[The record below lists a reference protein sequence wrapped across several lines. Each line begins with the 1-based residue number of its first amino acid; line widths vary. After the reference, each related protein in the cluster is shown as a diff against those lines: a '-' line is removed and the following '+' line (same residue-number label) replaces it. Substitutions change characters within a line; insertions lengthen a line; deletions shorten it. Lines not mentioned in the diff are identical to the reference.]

1 MKNKFRFVNV
11 RASRRLFI
19 PSILATALALALSV
33 KTSNA
38 ASGTW
43 TGAAGSGIWGGTGN
57 WTSNIVADASGF
69 TAFFTSEYTATQNVA
84 VNTARTIGNITFTD
98 TTSSH
103 DVNINVHTT
112 AFDLTLAVASG
123 SPAINVTQSDRT
135 LTINNR
141 IAGSAGLTKSGS
153 GTLVLNNANTFTGA
167 AIVSAGTL
175 RATTGVGA
183 LGAGSL
189 TMSGGTLQLSNDTGL
204 NFARNTTVS
213 TTSTITS
220 DRLTAGAGVTHTL
233 GTLAIGAQTLN
244 VTRGANAT
252 SGTGGITFGAV
263 TVSGAANFAPAT
275 DSLLTFSSTTGLAAN
290 TLTKSGA
297 GQLTLTGVV
306 SGTKALGT
314 TAVQINEGT
323 VAVTSNSNT
332 FTGNIAVN
340 GAGSFFQVATGNS
353 YTTVAPWGRVVN
365 SGTAANTKQILLT
378 NGGGFRLASGT
389 LNVNNTTAANYGA
402 GIIFNIGSGGGVL
415 DVASGATL
423 IIDDGNTTGTGLG
436 AAQIQGEG
444 SITKNGLGILQIDDS
459 TAYAGTITVTAG
471 LLQPAT
477 ANAFG
482 SSAAGTTIQSGAA
495 LNANGVTMTNAEPLT
510 INGTGL
516 ASAPVGALT
525 NASGTAATWA
535 GPVTL
540 GSAATIG
547 SSAAGGITL
556 GTGAT
561 VALGSNTLTLSI
573 TSTGRLF
580 TDGAITGTGA
590 VVMNSSGAGDWVPR
604 ADHTYSGGTTLTAG
618 LIAVDRDSIGSPG
631 SPTSGPFGTNTLT
644 IDGGQMRSGT
654 GAARTIGNAVTI
666 SGNPTFYTVGTE
678 KSLFFTGPVTITGGD
693 RTITAN
699 VGTTVLGTSTIFN
712 GVIDDG
718 ASSFGLIKAGTGN
731 LTLGGANTYDG
742 ATTVNDGTLVL
753 SGSLQTG
760 TALTISPTV
769 AGGAAFTLASGTANP
784 LPNVS
789 ALSIGSFT
797 GPTSLSFDLGANT
810 AASDSIT
817 TPNAATTAGTV
828 NIGIMPL
835 AGFGSASTYD
845 LISAPSGLSG
855 ATYVLTSA
863 PGGFTYSL
871 TTSDTLV
878 QLNATAAS
886 SGNIFWRGNTSNSWS
901 ALSGANTNWYTDAAG
916 GTNAQANP
924 GAGNTVN
931 FSTVNT
937 TNTAGVITTTLDNN
951 FTVKNIVFGSDP
963 NGVTAV
969 TIAGGLTPALVPGV
983 LAIAPTPSADGI
995 TVGANAGSVT
1005 ISAPVIL
1012 GADQNWSA
1020 DGTGLNGS
1028 TLTVSGAISGTN
1040 ALTISGLVT
1049 LSAPALT
1056 STYSGATT
1064 VDNGDILQGGATNSF
1079 SSASA
1084 VTVNG
1089 TGILRLN
1096 GFSNTVATLTGTGTV
1111 QNNHTATAATLTVGD
1126 ATDFTFSGTLQN
1138 GGVGTLGLTKTGAGK
1153 LTLNSTNTHTGMTT
1167 VNAGTLILGAA
1178 TSLSS
1183 TNNVTLSGTGTLD
1196 LNGFDQTIGSF
1207 SSASTSF
1214 LTNNGAGSGT
1224 NTITIS
1230 TAGPTLAALITDG
1243 PTSKIQLITNN
1254 ANSGTAFMSFT
1265 NGALNTFSGGLVLA
1279 NNAIGTR
1286 LYINAA
1292 ITGTP
1297 FGTGPI
1303 IIGQSAADK
1312 SGIFFATAGNTFD
1325 RPLIVNTGLGSDRY
1339 GIRNDGQTINLSG
1352 LITANADLVFSSN
1365 SATASNTNITNKVTG
1380 AGGLVIDLSQ
1390 TSTASTLHTVT
1401 LTTVANTN
1409 DYAGDTQIGRTNAT
1423 PAQNY
1428 TATLAL
1434 GAADQIPNG
1443 AGKGN
1448 VTINNNTGTRI
1459 GFFSL
1464 AGFNETINGLSG
1476 NGTVDSIS
1484 GTPTLTL
1491 GDNNAAGNFS
1501 GKLQNTASTLIVTKI
1516 GSGTQTFSGASTFAG
1531 DLNVD
1536 GGLVA
1541 FATSPV
1547 TDGPLGNTTVVN
1559 LSGGGISYTASGAN
1573 NLNRPIVIGAS
1584 NGTVDVAS
1592 STGVLTVAATSTGG
1606 NLIKTGSGT
1615 ALITGSTTLNGG
1627 TAGVAVNEGTL
1638 QAGYGTAG
1646 VATISVGATGN
1657 LDQRNSLVQALTLGN
1672 AAGALTL
1679 SGGAQ
1684 LGFELNGGSGDRI
1697 NVGAS
1702 GTAVTSGVVTLN
1714 FYNAGLGLGETVAPG
1729 TYTLLTA
1736 PSGLAAATYALGT
1749 APNGFNYTI
1758 NKTDTLVSLTVTAYT
1773 PSYWRGGQNLSW
1785 NTLGSATANWTTNP
1799 GGSLD
1804 AASIPGS
1811 ADTVIFSAAGAPTV
1825 TNTITTT
1832 LDAAFVIDSL
1842 QFSSVPSGITDV
1854 TITAGTGGALTLTPL
1869 STSGGIRVLASGG
1882 NATISAPLTIGAAQ
1896 TWDVDP
1902 TGSLTISGDTAFN
1915 FAVNKTNTGVVTL
1928 SGTNSGS
1935 GAFTLSSG
1943 SLNINSTTALG
1954 SGVFT
1959 IGAGTTINV
1968 PSGAI
1973 ALTPNNVQNW
1983 NGDFTFT
1990 GSNDLDLGTGA
2001 VTLGSSI
2008 TLTTTASTLTVGGN
2022 IGDGGNNRGLAKAGS
2037 GNLLLAGNNTF
2048 GGGVTHN
2055 AGGLIL
2061 ANNSALGAGTLRING
2076 GTVAANGTVVT
2087 TNSVEA
2093 NTDFSIVGS
2102 GALTLGNITLSAN
2115 RIITNTNTTA
2125 TTTLGSVNG
2134 AAKTLTFSGNGNS
2147 IVGGINT
2154 TTGTLTK
2161 NGTGSLTLSG
2171 TSIYSG
2177 ATTISGGTLNIT
2189 GALNSATTSAFAYG
2203 NSAANTI
2210 VNVSNNMTVGNITG
2224 ANNAGSNAVYNQT
2237 AGIVSST
2244 SSQFASWVANNGGYG
2259 YFNLTGG
2266 SFATSG
2272 GFNMTVN
2279 TLTASTGVAYIA
2291 SNLDSS
2297 TATGNMV
2304 VAYSDSSK
2312 GSLTVAPGGTL
2323 NYSGSAGTFFL
2334 TVSANSYGVLNI
2346 AGGDVNFGTRLLK
2359 FGNAG
2364 ANQTGFVNLAGGSFT
2379 LGQNFTTS
2387 ATSENVYVNYAG
2399 GTLKASANLTNPFN
2413 PGGAVTTVS
2422 TIFGAIDNSAAVG
2435 NASQDF
2441 TGGLTV
2447 NTNANSVTLANSLLG
2462 ANTASNGVKQ
2472 TNITVT
2478 GGTGYIGAPMVQF
2491 TGGTLATNGS
2501 PAAGYALINPSTG
2514 AVTGIVITSPGEYT
2528 VDPTVT
2534 LTGGGGTGAS
2544 VALSALTPNAADT
2557 GLTKIGLGT
2566 LTLSGANTFTGAT
2579 LVSGGTLQLNSLAA
2593 GIPTT
2598 SGITVGASGT
2608 LGFTAAAASTLDLTG
2623 KAMSLGGTLNFDI
2636 GSEGLNDAIT
2646 VQDFT
2651 LTGNSAFTFN
2661 SIGAIGGTYTLVT
2674 SANPITAGGF
2684 GITGQT
2690 IGRTTLTPTINTNTI
2705 TVTSSL
2711 DEGRWNQAGG
2721 GNWSVGDPSMT
2732 AGNWDAYKPTIAG
2745 DAALF
2750 GSAITAPS
2758 TVVVDTPH
2766 TVGFLRFANANA
2778 YTIGSNGSSNLTF
2791 NNGVNNALIAVTS
2804 GSHIIAENVALL
2816 SNVLVAPAMTTT
2828 LTMSGIVSGAKNV
2841 TMDGDG
2847 LLELSGANT
2856 YSGVTTV
2863 SAGTLKL
2870 SGNRTAAATGGF
2882 SVGNVTGRTG
2892 SLNVTNGEFS
2902 TGTFV
2907 LGSGNGTAVGV
2918 VNQSAGTLTLTGGT
2932 QLIMGNGGSGGTLA
2946 GAGGNGTYNL
2956 SGGTLT
2962 ATASASRGVMLGTN
2976 DGGTSTFNLSGTGTL
2991 TLTGV
2996 SVLMVGR
3003 SDSPVVNTTNL
3014 FNQTGGTATVTN
3026 FTIGGAAT
3034 AATGLNSTF
3043 TVTGGTFSA
3052 TAFSNLGAGDS
3063 GIVAINIGG
3072 TGQVTLP
3079 AFPLARGSGTTTTIT
3094 FDSTT
3099 GYLRPT
3105 ATSTAYMPA
3114 STLTTAKLTAN
3125 GAKFDT
3131 NGFDIAIAQVLEDDT
3146 TLGTLTKSGV
3156 GTLSLTGANIYTGVT
3171 TINGGTLQ
3179 MGNGATGNDGTIANT
3194 SGVINNGTLA
3204 FNLFGTASADY
3215 VISGS
3220 GVVTKLGAGIQTLAG
3235 VNTYSG
3241 LTSVTGGTLQIS
3253 AANNLGDGSA
3263 TNTIT
3268 LGAGTLRSTAGTYS
3282 LGVNRA
3288 ITMTGAGTIYADADT
3303 LTVDGSI
3310 TNGANGLTLRGTGNV
3325 VVTGV
3330 IGAGATPT
3338 GGLTIGVNSATG
3350 AANVTLSGDNLFT
3363 GNVSLPA
3370 PNTQPKATL
3379 TLTNS
3384 GALGVGPKTVSA
3396 QGGGEIHLQNGIS
3409 LPLGV
3414 NFTISGLTSIW
3425 NDSGN
3430 NTIQGNI
3437 AISSGNG
3444 DSALISTSGLLTV
3457 SGNVNA
3463 SATIRQ
3469 LRLRGDGNGAI
3480 TGIIS
3485 NGTTVNMPVLK
3496 DTGTGT
3502 WTLSGVNTYTGF
3514 TTVSAGTLLITGS
3527 IAGTANVATTG
3538 TLGGNG
3544 TITGVTTVATTG
3556 TLSPGSNNVGT
3567 LNLSST
3573 LTLDAGSNYAAT
3585 ITGAATNDKVNV
3597 TGAMTANGNIVVTL
3611 SGYAPVLNDTFDLAD
3626 AASIT
3631 GTPTFDFSAAV
3642 LTAGLAWDTSTFA
3655 TDGKIKVISGDP
3667 FLAWA
3672 TANTVIGGKGGD
3684 DDGDGVSNLLEFA
3697 TNSNPQNGG
3706 SGARVY
3712 AKMHTLG
3719 GDNALTYTVATR
3731 KDAVFAVEAVAKQRA
3746 TKDKIQYTLEATND
3760 LITWD
3765 SVVVTELGAVDAT
3778 AVRAAIVPALPA
3790 LDADWEWHTFRTD
3803 GGSAADPQDFIRL
3816 QVEATP

>member
-1 MKNKFRFVNV
+1 
-11 RASRRLFI
+11 
-19 PSILATALALALSV
+19 
-33 KTSNA
+33 
-38 ASGTW
+38 
-43 TGAAGSGIWGGTGN
+43 
-57 WTSNIVADASGF
+57 
-69 TAFFTSEYTATQNVA
+69 
-84 VNTARTIGNITFTD
+84 
-98 TTSSH
+98 
-103 DVNINVHTT
+103 
-112 AFDLTLAVASG
+112 
-123 SPAINVTQSDRT
+123 
-135 LTINNR
+135 
-141 IAGSAGLTKSGS
+141 
-153 GTLVLNNANTFTGA
+153 
-167 AIVSAGTL
+167 
-175 RATTGVGA
+175 
-183 LGAGSL
+183 
-189 TMSGGTLQLSNDTGL
+189 
-204 NFARNTTVS
+204 
-213 TTSTITS
+213 
-220 DRLTAGAGVTHTL
+220 
-233 GTLAIGAQTLN
+233 
-244 VTRGANAT
+244 
-252 SGTGGITFGAV
+252 
-263 TVSGAANFAPAT
+263 
-275 DSLLTFSSTTGLAAN
+275 
-290 TLTKSGA
+290 
-297 GQLTLTGVV
+297 
-306 SGTKALGT
+306 
-314 TAVQINEGT
+314 
-323 VAVTSNSNT
+323 
-332 FTGNIAVN
+332 
-340 GAGSFFQVATGNS
+340 
-353 YTTVAPWGRVVN
+353 
-365 SGTAANTKQILLT
+365 
-378 NGGGFRLASGT
+378 
-389 LNVNNTTAANYGA
+389 
-402 GIIFNIGSGGGVL
+402 
-415 DVASGATL
+415 
-423 IIDDGNTTGTGLG
+423 
-436 AAQIQGEG
+436 
-444 SITKNGLGILQIDDS
+444 
-459 TAYAGTITVTAG
+459 
-471 LLQPAT
+471 
-477 ANAFG
+477 
-482 SSAAGTTIQSGAA
+482 
-495 LNANGVTMTNAEPLT
+495 
-510 INGTGL
+510 
-516 ASAPVGALT
+516 
-525 NASGTAATWA
+525 
-535 GPVTL
+535 
-540 GSAATIG
+540 
-547 SSAAGGITL
+547 
-556 GTGAT
+556 
-561 VALGSNTLTLSI
+561 
-573 TSTGRLF
+573 
-580 TDGAITGTGA
+580 
-590 VVMNSSGAGDWVPR
+590 
-604 ADHTYSGGTTLTAG
+604 
-618 LIAVDRDSIGSPG
+618 
-631 SPTSGPFGTNTLT
+631 
-644 IDGGQMRSGT
+644 
-654 GAARTIGNAVTI
+654 
-666 SGNPTFYTVGTE
+666 
-678 KSLFFTGPVTITGGD
+678 
-693 RTITAN
+693 
-699 VGTTVLGTSTIFN
+699 
-712 GVIDDG
+712 VIDDG
-718 ASSFGLIKAGTGN
+718 ASSFGLIKEGTGN

-742 ATTVNDGTLVL
+742 ATTVNNGTLIL

-855 ATYVLTSA
+855 ATYTLTNA

-871 TTSDTLV
+871 TTSDTV
-878 QLNATAAS
+878 VRLNATAAAG
-886 SGNIFWRGNTSNSWS
+886 GNIFWRGNTGNSWS
-901 ALSGANTNWYTDAAG
+901 TISGSDTNWYSDAAG
-916 GTNAQANP
+916 STNAQANP
-924 GAGNTVN
+924 SAGNTVN
-931 FSTVNT
+931 FSTVN
-937 TNTAGVITTTLDNN
+937 AVSLGGVITTTLDNN
-951 FTVKNIVFGSDP
+951 FTVKNLLFGSDP
-963 NGVTAV
+963 NGVNAV
-969 TIAGGLTPALVPGV
+969 NIAGGTTPGGVSGV
-983 LAIAPTPSADGI
+983 LTIAPTPSADGI

-1056 STYSGATT
+1056 SNYSGATT

-1096 GFSNTVATLTGTGTV
+1096 GFSNTVATLTGNGTV

-1126 ATDFTFSGTLQN
+1126 ATDFTFGGTLQN

-1167 VNAGTLILGAA
+1167 VNAGTLTLGAA
-1178 TSLSS
+1178 TTLTS

-1339 GIRNDGQTINLSG
+1339 GIRNDGQTIDLSG

-1491 GDNNAAGNFS
+1491 GDNNSEGNFS
-1501 GKLQNTASTLIVTKI
+1501 GKLQNTASTLTVTKI

-1547 TDGPLGNTTVVN
+1547 TDGPLGNSTVVN

-1804 AASIPGS
+1804 AASVPGS

-1902 TGSLTISGDTAFN
+1902 TGSLAISGDTAFN

-2022 IGDGGNNRGLAKAGS
+2022 IGDGSNNRGITKTGAGS
-2037 GNLLLAGNNTF
+2037 MVLKGTNTYGGLTILTNGVLRITNSSALGATTSGSIQSGTSALEIDGTGGAVTVGAEPLTISGGGISNQGALRNLAGNNTF
-2048 GGGVTHN
+2048 GGTITM
-2055 AGGLIL
+2055 AIQSRI
-2061 ANNSALGAGTLRING
+2061 NSDSGTLTLSNP
-2076 GTVAANGTVVT
+2076 AAV
-2087 TNSVEA
+2087 NSS
-2093 NTDFSIVGS
+2093 N
-2102 GALTLGNITLSAN
+2102 LTLVVGGAGNITISGA
-2115 RIITNTNTTA
+2115 I
-2125 TTTLGSVNG
+2125 TLG
-2134 AAKTLTFSGNGNS
+2134 T
-2147 IVGGINT
+2147 GGV
-2154 TTGTLTK
+2154 TK
-2161 NGTGSLTLSG
+2161 GDAGILTLSG
-2171 TSIYSG
+2171 NNSYTG
-2177 ATTISGGTLNIT
+2177 NTTLTGGTLNIT

-2579 LVSGGTLQLNSLAA
+2579 LVSGGTLQLNGAAA
-2593 GIPTT
+2593 GAPTT
-2598 SGITVGASGT
+2598 SAVTVGAGGT

-2661 SIGAIGGTYTLVT
+2661 SIGAVGGTYTLVT

-2882 SVGNVTGRTG
+2882 SVGNMTGRTG
-2892 SLNVTNGEFS
+2892 SLNVTNGEFN

-3014 FNQTGGTATVTN
+3014 YNQTGGTATVTN
-3026 FTIGGAAT
+3026 FTIGGAAA

-3043 TVTGGTFSA
+3043 TVTGGMFSA
-3052 TAFSNLGAGDS
+3052 TAFSSLGAGDS

-3220 GVVTKLGAGIQTLAG
+3220 GVVTKLGAGTQTLTG

-3268 LGAGTLRSTAGTYS
+3268 LGAGTLRSTAGTYD

-3310 TNGANGLTLRGTGNV
+3310 TNGANGLTLRGSGNI

-3330 IGAGATPT
+3330 IGEGATPT
-3338 GGLTIGVNSATG
+3338 GGLTIGVNAAG
-3350 AANVTLSGDNLFT
+3350 GQANVTLSGNNLFT

-3370 PNTQPKATL
+3370 ANTVPKAML